1 MTRNRIL
8 ITCAIAS
15 LALGLSACSSDDKA
29 SPVVNGPAGVL
40 EPEPTELEKTQMAAA
55 AAAATA
61 MTAAGTAGEA
71 ADGAHAARANVATMQ
86 TNGTSGGH
94 AYQARHYAD
103 IADDERVKAMEASA
117 VAAAAADADDL
128 GAATRALVKAEDA
141 WKAADIAR
149 DKAVLHADLAIRDAA
164 NELKIDGTV
173 KSVGDLSIDADA
185 GGTTKT
191 TDDGQTAIT
200 GLLPEGMQPMHRFG
214 AVTGRGFMAC
224 IAPALDTPYKQAV
237 AERSLTIG
245 KTLDS
250 PDDMARLMLVTSYV
264 VEKDVKVYTR
274 DTAAVVGADAKTG
287 TKVGFVSSNT
297 AEEATTNDQELT
309 DLGEYIFAT
318 NAGDAATAAGLEET
332 DEVAKDAESKTV
344 YSYNTAAEGVDEMLE
359 YVVRISTLDTDDGKT
374 YTYVPVD
381 IFVLGADGDDV
392 DEDLDDVYYAWA
404 TLPEATAYKH
414 IHFGVWAALEKAAAN
429 GDQKIADLGTGFVQ
443 NFSGEGLTSIG
454 GGIDDVPN
462 TGIARYNGDWVAAV
476 RAKNTNGDGDISLRS
491 GAAAVAA
498 DFGTGKVTAD
508 LTDLATLEGDIA
520 GNTFSGTKAS
530 AIDAMHGLDAAG
542 TFTGEFAGGFYGAQ
556 AAETAG
562 VFDFT
567 SKGAKAGEFRGAFG
581 GDN

>member
-29 SPVVNGPAGVL
+29 SAVVGGPLAEVPELPPL
-40 EPEPTELEKTQMAAA
+40 EAAKRDAAA
-55 AAAATA
+55 EATA
-61 MTAAGTAGEA
+61 AGEA
-71 ADGAHAARANVATMQ
+71 ADVAGGKVVDADGARMNVATMQ

-94 AYQARHYAD
+94 AYEARKYAKM
-103 IADDERVKAMEASA
+103 ADDEYMKAMAASTA
-117 VAAAAADADDL
+117 AAAAADADDL

-141 WKAADIAR
+141 RKAADIAR

-200 GLLPEGMQPMHRFG
+200 GLLAEGMQPMHLFA
-214 AVTGRGFMAC
+214 AVPGQPFVVGT
-224 IAPALDTPYKQAV
+224 APTLDTPYKQAV

-274 DTAAVVGADAKTG
+274 DPTATVSLTG

-297 AEEATTNDQELT
+297 TEEATTNDLELT
-309 DLGEYIFAT
+309 NLGEYIFAT
-318 NAGDAATAAGLEET
+318 NVGVANTLEET

-344 YSYNTAAEGVDEMLE
+344 YSYDTTPMNNMDPLI
-359 YVVRISTLDTDDGKT
+359 YVVRISTLDNDDGKT

-381 IFVLGADGDDV
+381 IFVDGADGDDMG
-392 DEDLDDVYYAWA
+392 EDLDDVYAWA

-429 GDQKIADLGTGFVQ
+429 GDQKIADLGIGFVQ